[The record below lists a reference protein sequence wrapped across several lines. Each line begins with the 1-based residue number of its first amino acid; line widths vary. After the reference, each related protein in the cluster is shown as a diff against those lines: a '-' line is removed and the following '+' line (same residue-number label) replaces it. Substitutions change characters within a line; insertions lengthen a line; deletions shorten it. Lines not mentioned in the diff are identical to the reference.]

1 MWDQS
6 IVPCPVL
13 TVALDP
19 HTGFSGDKQYQSV
32 WDSHLLKN
40 FPQFD
45 VIYTVKGFSAVS
57 EAEVDV
63 FLEFPCFFYDN
74 GTKPKKST
82 FYTMEK
88 ENTKL

>member
-1 MWDQS
+1 MIHTVKDFS
-6 IVPCPVL
+6 IV
-13 TVALDP
+13 
-19 HTGFSGDKQYQSV
+19 
-32 WDSHLLKN
+32 N
-40 FPQFD
+40 
-45 VIYTVKGFSAVS
+45 
-57 EAEVDV
+57 EAELDV